1 MNLLSVLGELTKETL
16 ALIHDQAFF
25 ERSPAEREK
34 WLKTEAPNT
43 YPASLQ
49 SYLVTVSPE
58 TYVQELKQAV
68 SLLSTQSLPKE
79 LLPTGFWTACAY
91 SIQERLDLYG
101 TSLFLQEAQPFI
113 ERVSPLRFSF
123 VQTPI
128 ALTPEE
134 QAAFRASLHASAPD
148 TIALFSVEASLG
160 GGARLFHRG
169 TVTDRSWSGKATH
182 LLDHLF
188 AH

>member
-1 MNLLSVLGELTKETL
+1 MSLLSVLGELTKETL
-16 ALIHDQAFF
+16 ELIHGREFF
-25 ERSPAEREK
+25 ERSNAKRTA
-34 WLKTEAPNT
+34 WLNAEAPKA
-43 YPASLQ
+43 YPKSLQ
-49 SYLVTVSPE
+49 NYLLTVSAE
-58 TYVQELKQAV
+58 AYVQDLQQAITI
-68 SLLSTQSLPKE
+68 LSTQSLPKE
-79 LLPTGFWTACAY
+79 LIPTGFWTACAY

-101 TSLFLQEAQPFI
+101 NSLFLHEAQGFI

-134 QAAFRASLHASAPD
+134 QTTFRASLHRSAPD

-160 GGARLFHRG
+160 GGVRLFHRG
-169 TVTDRSWSGKATH
+169 VVTDRSWSGKATQ
-182 LLDHLF
+182 LFDHLF